1 MLIVVIR
8 VLYEKITNNT
18 IVNADVIF
26 CDKCQKYYD
35 NDKTFHPEC
44 CCKIHKVGETHCST
58 CHENCGKSQRHCEN
72 CHVNYENTVVPV
84 APIMENIV
92 IIAMSFTRKNRPSR
106 L

>member
-8 VLYEKITNNT
+8 VLYEKSTNNT

-44 CCKIHKVGETHCST
+44 CCKIHEVDETHCST
-58 CHENCGKSQRHCEN
+58 CHENC
-72 CHVNYENTVVPV
+72 HVNYENTQKHCCSCGSYNG
-84 APIMENIV
+84 EHCDNCHV
-92 IIAMSFTRKNRPSR
+92 IYEKK
-106 L
+106 